1 MDKPQGT
8 TDGTGFHIEGSAL
21 HPDRHHM
28 SRAHSFFRVRHNPLA
43 RFLRAL
49 MVFVLVLVLSVQA
62 FPISVQAA
70 PVYSFMGTG
79 LSLTRPA
86 PLLPALFPGLA
97 PGVVQ
102 QTRTHLILAFP
113 YLHENPVSLSG
124 RAIRLPVQSGAGNA
138 GTLNVLLDK
147 TTSADFGGG
156 RLMLKR
162 EGLLLRPNERVRIG
176 EAVLALQKKPASE
189 EPLKARTPAPILDE
203 SLVYVTANGMGMT
216 SLDMAPAGYLV
227 RVPIWMES
235 RGDRTIHISL
245 GNAPEPV
252 PGKLVDAKPSET
264 LRYVSSDTLLPS
276 GYVPTLSWTRNLS
289 CIRNQAA
296 FAFQGEVLS
305 ALRAMLKDAAAKGIS
320 AFDLSNSYRSAAYQ
334 KQLFDRRYN
343 LSKADP
349 TIPDPLAATLR
360 RVTKP
365 NGSEHQTGMAIDIF
379 STTTREETFVNTP
392 QYAFIQEQGWKYGF
406 LVRYPDGTEHKT
418 RIMFEP
424 WHIRWFDRPVAAW
437 LHRENRVFEEFTS
450 LMRLQGAL
458 WLGNTGRNQTS
469 ANRSTGIEMQE
480 AVSPLDDENVIWLAV
495 MATPEAEFAS
505 AISSYAPERSHFLP
519 DRQIWLVPMGTFGE
533 IPAMHRE

>member
-1 MDKPQGT
+1 MDRQQGT
-8 TDGTGFHIEGSAL
+8 TDGTGFHIGWSAL
-21 HPDRHHM
+21 HPDRRHTG
-28 SRAHSFFRVRHNPLA
+28 RARSFFRVRHNPLA

-49 MVFVLVLVLSVQA
+49 MPFTLVLMLSVQA
-62 FPISVQAA
+62 FPMTVQAA

-79 LSLTRPA
+79 LSLTRPI
-86 PLLPALFPGLA
+86 PSLPASFPGLA

-102 QTRTHLILAFP
+102 QTRTHLILTFP
-113 YLHENPVSLSG
+113 YLHEEPVFLSG

-138 GTLNVLLDK
+138 GTLNVLLDT

-156 RLMLKR
+156 QLYLKW
-162 EGLLLRPNERVRIG
+162 EGLLPRPNERVRIG
-176 EAVLALQKKPASE
+176 EAVLALQKKPASDE
-189 EPLKARTPAPILDE
+189 TLKARTPAPVLDE
-203 SLVYVTANGMGMT
+203 SLVYASANGMGLTAMD
-216 SLDMAPAGYLV
+216 LEPAGYLV
-227 RVPIWMES
+227 RVPLWME
-235 RGDRTIHISL
+235 RLADRTLHISL
-245 GNAPEPV
+245 GSAPEPV
-252 PGKLVDAKPSET
+252 PGKLVDATPSDT
-264 LRYVSSDTLLPS
+264 LRYVSSDTLLPG
-276 GYVPTLSWTRNLS
+276 GYVPTLAWTRNLS
-289 CIRNQAA
+289 CIRNRAA

-305 ALRAMLKDAAAKGIS
+305 ALRDMLKDAAAKGIS

-334 KQLFDRRYN
+334 KQLFDRRFN

-379 STTTREETFVNTP
+379 STTTREATFVNTP

-406 LVRYPDGTEHKT
+406 VVRYPDGTEHKT

-437 LHRENRVFEEFTS
+437 LHRENRVYEEFTS
-450 LMRLQGAL
+450 IVRLQGAL
-458 WLGNTGRNQTS
+458 WLGNTGRNQNPV
-469 ANRSTGIEMQE
+469 NRSVGNEMQKV
-480 AVSPLDDENVIWLAV
+480 VSPLDDENVVWLAV

-519 DRQIWLVPMGTFGE
+519 NRQIWLVPMGAFGE
-533 IPAMHRE
+533 IPATHQE